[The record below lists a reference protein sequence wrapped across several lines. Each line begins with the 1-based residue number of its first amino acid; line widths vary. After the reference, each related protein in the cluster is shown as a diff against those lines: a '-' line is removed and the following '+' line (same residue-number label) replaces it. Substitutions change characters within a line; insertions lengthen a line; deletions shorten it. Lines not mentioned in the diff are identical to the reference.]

1 MQVFEQILALREQVN
16 AWKKSGHSIGF
27 VPTMGNLHHGHLS
40 LVKLAQQKCD
50 KVIVSVFVNPM
61 QFGPNEDFDS
71 YPRTFE
77 SDEKQLLALQAD
89 AVFYPSV
96 EAIYPNGIEQT
107 KVVVPEKLTALL
119 EGENRPGHFD
129 GVSTVVTKLFNM
141 VQPDVAVFGQKD
153 YQQLAVIKRMVVEL
167 AMPIDIIAAPIG
179 RDADGLALSS
189 RNQYLSDS
197 QRQIAPKLNTVLHD
211 IEVEIQSGNR
221 NYRGLCLSASEQLIA
236 LGFDKV
242 DYISVCQADTLQSA
256 NENDQ
261 KLVILGVARLEKT
274 RLLDNILLKI

>member
-50 KVIVSVFVNPM
+50 KVIVSIFVNPT

-77 SDEKQLLALQAD
+77 SDQKQLLALQAD

-96 EAIYPNGIEQT
+96 EAIYPNGVVQT

-153 YQQLAVIKRMVVEL
+153 YQQLAVIQRMVVEL
-167 AMPIDIIAAPIG
+167 AMPIDIISAPIG
-179 RDADGLALSS
+179 RDSDGLALSS
-189 RNQYLSDS
+189 RNQYLTGE
-197 QRQIAPKLNTVLHD
+197 QRQIAPKLNAVLRD
-211 IEVEIQSGNR
+211 VEAEILSGNK
-221 NYRGLCLSASEQLIA
+221 NFRGLCLSASEQLIA

-242 DYISVCQADTLQSA
+242 DYISVCQADTLHLAS
-256 NENDQ
+256 ENDQ
-261 KLVILGVARLEKT
+261 QLVILAVARLGKI